1 MIDDLFDFV
10 FVLLLNA
17 GLSLH
22 MVDDEGRCVLKDL
35 AVLVGQCQV
44 GACDW
49 SGGLL
54 RALLLTLQSKKNK
67 TSVKKIFLAVYSQP
81 LCLPSAENDHRKKE
95 NDLIIDAFDFIEQ
108 GL

>member
-17 GLSLH
+17 GLPLH

-67 TSVKKIFLAVYSQP
+67 TSVKKNFLAV
-81 LCLPSAENDHRKKE
+81 PSAENDHRKKE